1 MPAIKF
7 KTSSVGSAAPTDG
20 ELVHGELAFNTTD
33 RRGYQGTV
41 SNTTSKIIDSVA
53 AQSSSSVNISGGSIT
68 VTNVGSTATGNL
80 RTNNLTIGGTT
91 INNTAQEGVS
101 ANTTAAIT
109 AKGVVSKTE
118 LSKNKLKNIYQFTS
132 VGATTYT
139 KSGPDVKKLHVIVCG
154 GGGGGR
160 GYAESGGAG
169 GYAERVIDATG
180 ISTVTVTV
188 GGGGGGGAYFGFSG
202 SGGTTSFGSYVSA
215 SGGTGANAHIQH
227 NGGPGGLGSNG
238 NINSYGGGGGGHNN
252 MDQYNNSSA
261 PGLGGASYFGGMTPS
276 AHSSGTQPDTVA
288 SWGAGGVAVSAS
300 HNGQG
305 GRNGRQG
312 ICIVYEYK

>member
-7 KTSSVGSAAPTDG
+7 KNSTASSSAPSNG
-20 ELVHGELAFNTTD
+20 ELVHGELAFNSTD
-33 RRGYQGTV
+33 RRGYQGTS
-41 SNTTSKIIDSVA
+41 SNTVEKVIDSVA
-53 AQSSSSVNISGGSIT
+53 AQQSNAVNITGGSLS
-68 VTNVGSTATGNL
+68 VTNIGNSSTANL
-80 RTNNLTIGGTT
+80 RTNSLTIGGTT
-91 INNTAQEGVS
+91 VTNIAQEGVS
-101 ANTTAAIT
+101 AETTAGIT
-109 AKGVVSKTE
+109 SAGVAQKAG
-118 LSKNKLKNIYQFTS
+118 LSQNKLKNIYQFTS
-132 VGATTYT
+132 VGTTTYT
-139 KSGPDVKKLHVIVCG
+139 KSGPDVKKLHVVVCG

-188 GGGGGGGAYFGFSG
+188 GGGGGGGSYFGYSG
-202 SGGTTSFGSYVSA
+202 GGGTTSFGSYVSA

-227 NGGPGGLGSNG
+227 NGGPGGLGSG
-238 NINSYGGGGGGHNN
+238 GDINSYGGGGMGHNN

-261 PGLGGASYFGGMTPS
+261 PGIGGASFFGGCTPS

-288 SWGAGGVAVSAS
+288 AWGAGGVAVSAS